1 MSDGAQVEVGE
12 LTERDRI
19 RRRTIAK
26 AARNFLVRLD
36 ALGRLLAM
44 HHEDNDAVVELLEKA
59 SIDLRELQAKTGE
72 AAFVFTEGH
81 SFVNGVWVRS
91 TQRAWEAGKRLTER
105 LAQLKG
111 RGMVLEDKLSS
122 DSLLALSRLT
132 RKGTNLPELFD
143 VPGVRLLPAAS
154 DADLARMGRARQREL
169 AVDLFREGLIT
180 ISARDLQELDLYMR
194 RRQRALCQALISL
207 AEDSTEDLLAL
218 TTIREPR
225 LPAQAHTLMVTVL
238 AIALGR
244 ALDMPRRELLR
255 LAIAALSH
263 NMGEAFIN
271 PKAFALPREYNDK
284 ERRFVQR
291 HALLGFKHQLK
302 TYGLQGPA
310 LDRAVACAEHHLHV
324 DGKGGY
330 PYKTRARPHLF
341 SRIIGVADVYLALC
355 ADRPHRT
362 GYTPDQAMKL
372 ALRLRGKQF
381 DRPLL
386 KLLVRVVGRYPPGSL
401 VELDTGAWAV
411 VIGPGAGQFPLER
424 PKVLLISDEDGY
436 ELAQPIEVDL
446 GERHGRR
453 KAWLRTIARTRDPR
467 ATGIE
472 VHKFL
477 FSDRVEV
484 PPVKLDHDVK
494 KRRRAPEDGQKP

>member
-1 MSDGAQVEVGE
+1 MSDNNEIVEVGQ
-12 LTERDRI
+12 LTEEDRVH
-19 RRRTIAK
+19 RRRIAK

-44 HHEDNDAVVELLEKA
+44 HAEDNAAVAELLEKA
-59 SIDLRELQAKTGE
+59 SADLKELQAKTGD

-91 TQRAWEAGKRLTER
+91 TQRAWEAGKRLTDR
-105 LAQLKG
+105 LEQMHS
-111 RGMVLEDKLSS
+111 RGMVLSDKLTP

-132 RKGTNLPELFD
+132 GKSKSLPEMFD
-143 VPGVRLLPAAS
+143 VPGVRLLPAPS
-154 DADLARMGRARQREL
+154 DADLARMGRAKQREM

-225 LPAQAHTLMVTVL
+225 LPPQAHTLMVTVL
-238 AIALGR
+238 SIALGR

-271 PKAFALPREYNDK
+271 PKAFALPREYTDK

-302 TYGLQGPA
+302 TYGFQGPA

-330 PYKTRARPHLF
+330 PYQTKAMPHLF

-355 ADRPHRT
+355 ADRPHRK
-362 GYTPDQAMKL
+362 GYTPDQAMKI
-372 ALRLRGKQF
+372 ARRLRGKQF
-381 DRPLL
+381 DRRLV

-411 VIGPGAGQFPLER
+411 VIGPGEGQFPLER

-436 ELAQPIEVDL
+436 ELAQPIAVDL

-453 KAWLRTIARTRDPR
+453 KAYLRTIARTRDPR

-477 FSDRVEV
+477 FADRVEV
-484 PPVKLDHDVK
+484 PPVKLDFDVK
-494 KRRRAPEDGQKP
+494 KR